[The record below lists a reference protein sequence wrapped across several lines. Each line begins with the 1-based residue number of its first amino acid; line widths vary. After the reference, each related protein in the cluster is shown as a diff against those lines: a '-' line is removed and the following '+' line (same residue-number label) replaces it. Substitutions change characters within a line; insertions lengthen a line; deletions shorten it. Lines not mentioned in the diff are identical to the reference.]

1 MIEFAMHQL
10 FPDFMLADKNGYAM
24 AKAIERALQIMCE
37 TVQTGVDNLQNID
50 KMPEWRLDEMAWELG
65 CLYDSNANIETKRRW
80 IKDATPLYAALG
92 TPQAVYNFLEGFFE
106 QVELEENWQ
115 YAGEPYHFRVTV
127 SGEWNDAN
135 ESWMRRAIASAKNVR
150 SVLDDI
156 AVGSG
161 TVITVQGE
169 GNQLARFPYPMTDAQ
184 PTGIYPQENFAAKTA
199 EGIIVIATHDAHGN
213 RFLYPLAGT
222 KPQENTIGKTA
233 QSNLVAQAAMDKHV
247 FPYPATSEEKPSGT
261 YPNEST
267 IGKTAQSNLAAKVT
281 IDKQIFPYPA
291 TSEEQPS
298 GTRPNE
304 NMLGRIA
311 DAETSTQSD
320 GKATA
325 FSYSPCAEANLCGE
339 DF

>member
-1 MIEFAMHQL
+1 MIEFAIHQL
-10 FPDFMLADKNGYAM
+10 FPDFILADKNGYAM

-37 TVQTGVDNLQNID
+37 TVQMGVDNLQNID

-65 CLYDSNANIETKRRW
+65 CLYDSNAAIEVKRRW
-80 IKDATPLYAALG
+80 IRDATPLYAALG
-92 TPQAVYNFLEGFFE
+92 TPQAVYNFLEGFFA

-115 YAGEPYHFRVTV
+115 YAGEPFHFRVTV

-135 ESWMRRAIASAKNVR
+135 ETWMRRAIASAKNVR

-161 TVITVQGE
+161 TVITVHGE
-169 GNQLARFPYPMTDAQ
+169 GKLLARFPYSMTDADR
-184 PTGIYPQENFAAKTA
+184 PTGTYPQENFTAKTA
-199 EGIIVIATHDAHGN
+199 EGIFVIATHDAHGN
-213 RFLYPLAGT
+213 RFPYPLSGT
-222 KPQENTIGKTA
+222 KPQESTVGKTA
-233 QSNLVAQAAMDKHV
+233 QSILLAQATMDKQV
-247 FPYPATSEEKPSGT
+247 FPYPATSEE
-261 YPNEST
+261 
-267 IGKTAQSNLAAKVT
+267 QS
-281 IDKQIFPYPA
+281 
-291 TSEEQPS
+291 S
-298 GTRPNE
+298 GTRPGINT
-304 NMLGRIA
+304 LGKIT